1 MSSKNRKELC
11 RVCFKKT
18 YRAINIF
25 DKRPD
30 VLDVIS
36 QYSGHEVNRGDSL
49 PEFVCR
55 FCLADAIAFQA
66 NQQTLEE
73 SNPTEAEV
81 YEIAEFPDNGE
92 VPEQN
97 SLPEEYF
104 EIFEYTDENEEVVEC
119 IMQDSQVEEST
130 ANEGEEAYIDIT
142 QPRLKGRK
150 DFPSDNEAFQESSSN
165 IGSLNCQVINEPIE
179 DNLLEDEV
187 GTEPNEQSQTKMHKD
202 QPLGIDHIPEPLSDG
217 RTQEKDGLINC
228 PDCPKTF
235 KTQLCFLKHSAIHAR
250 SYTPPAYFRCSFC
263 MKFFQQQSELDL
275 HMLDHSGGRFDCNF
289 CSKSFTVENDFKH
302 HRQLYHFLDAKNDEP
317 YQCPDCPKSYK
328 RWGPFQNHRK
338 VHGMAQ
344 EVLQVA
350 SSNID
355 SPNVQVV
362 NEPIEDDLI
371 VDQVGTV
378 TNEQSQTPKELP
390 ATYKRRGPFQNHRRV
405 HGVAQE
411 VLKVAS
417 SNIDSSNCQVV
428 NEPIEDDLTV
438 DQVGTVPNEQIQT
451 PKKLPAKYKRN
462 GSFQNHRRIR
472 GVAQEVLQ
480 VASSNIDSLNCQ
492 VVSEPI
498 EDDLIVDQVGTEPN
512 EPSQTSQ
519 ELPATTFEGDK
530 PFRCNMCPKSF
541 YKWIYLK
548 RHMTVHNNPLQPVY
562 FRCSVCLDTF
572 KKKADM
578 DLHMEGHTGQLYE
591 CSVCTETFTFENDL
605 KRHNRRQHHLN
616 PYQCPLCPLSYTGKT
631 YLESHLV
638 SHGVS
643 VKNKMT

>member
-1 MSSKNRKELC
+1 LYNYAWDYLKTLYFRKELC

-36 QYSGHEVNRGDSL
+36 QYSGHEVSRGDSL

-66 NQQTLEE
+66 NKQLLEE
-73 SNPTEAEV
+73 SAPMEAEV
-81 YEIAEFPDNGE
+81 YEISEFPDNGE

-179 DNLLEDEV
+179 DNLLEDKV

-355 SPNVQVV
+355 S
-362 NEPIEDDLI
+362 
-371 VDQVGTV
+371 
-378 TNEQSQTPKELP
+378 
-390 ATYKRRGPFQNHRRV
+390 
-405 HGVAQE
+405 
-411 VLKVAS
+411 
-417 SNIDSSNCQVV
+417 
-428 NEPIEDDLTV
+428 
-438 DQVGTVPNEQIQT
+438 
-451 PKKLPAKYKRN
+451 
-462 GSFQNHRRIR
+462 
-472 GVAQEVLQ
+472 
-480 VASSNIDSLNCQ
+480 LNCQ

-512 EPSQTSQ
+512 EPSQTPQ

-541 YKWIYLK
+541 YKWVYLK